1 MSICPKHC
9 LWKPSLKFSR
19 SLLIFQ
25 QVTQSSRVEDEEDSI
40 VGPPLP
46 ARHHV
51 TRLDSPAGGPL
62 PPSGCQAPGVVDGD
76 GLGGGVEGALHC
88 DDLVDEMG
96 EVRPRSY
103 SKAKPLTGENR

>member
-1 MSICPKHC
+1 MPILYGLTILLKTLPKILSFFIC
-9 LWKPSLKFSR
+9 
-19 SLLIFQ
+19 Q
-25 QVTQSSRVEDEEDSI
+25 QVTQSSRGEDEEESI

-51 TRLDSPAGGPL
+51 TGLDSPAGAPL
-62 PPSGCQAPGVVDGD
+62 PPSGCQAREAVDGD
-76 GLGGGVEGALHC
+76 GPGGVEGALHC

>member
-1 MSICPKHC
+1 MKTLPKILSFFIC
-9 LWKPSLKFSR
+9 
-19 SLLIFQ
+19 Q
-25 QVTQSSRVEDEEDSI
+25 QVTQSSRGEDEEESI

-51 TRLDSPAGGPL
+51 TGLDSPTPL
-62 PPSGCQAPGVVDGD
+62 PHSGCQAMGVVDGD
-76 GLGGGVEGALHC
+76 GQGGFEGALHC

>member
-1 MSICPKHC
+1 MLLKTLPKILSFFIC
-9 LWKPSLKFSR
+9 
-19 SLLIFQ
+19 Q
-25 QVTQSSRVEDEEDSI
+25 QVTQSSRGEDEEESI

-51 TRLDSPAGGPL
+51 TRLDSPAGAPL

-76 GLGGGVEGALHC
+76 GLGGVEGALHC